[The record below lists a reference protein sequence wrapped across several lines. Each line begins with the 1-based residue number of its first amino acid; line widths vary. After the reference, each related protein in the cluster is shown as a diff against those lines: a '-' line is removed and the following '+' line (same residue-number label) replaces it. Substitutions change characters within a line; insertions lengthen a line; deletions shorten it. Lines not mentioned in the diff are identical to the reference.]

1 MKTIKQAKEIWKV
14 FAQEVVPIEPQVNDI
29 DLSNLV
35 GSIYCPGPWY
45 SFVFAINEGKFASM
59 HQNAKSFY
67 GKENRDV
74 ELSDLIDRIHPDD
87 HDFFLRCEKL
97 VTEFITAQISP
108 DTMFKYK
115 MVYSYRFRDTTGKY
129 RLLLH
134 QCIAFARGP
143 NGNMTASMGV
153 HTFVDHLIPVNNYK
167 LSIIGLD
174 GYPSYLGIDIFS
186 AESPLQLLRHPFSKR
201 EIEIIRLI
209 SEGLS
214 ATGIAKTLFLAPATV
229 RTHRQNILRKA
240 GCNKSSELI
249 AYCFQQG
256 IL

>member
-1 MKTIKQAKEIWKV
+1 MKTIKQAKNIWKA
-14 FAQEVVPIEPQVNDI
+14 FAHEVVPIEPQINDI
-29 DLSNLV
+29 DISSLV

-45 SFVFAINEGKFASM
+45 SYVFAINEGRFTSM
-59 HQNAKSFY
+59 HKNAQQFY

-87 HDFFLRCEKL
+87 HDFFLRCEAIIA
-97 VTEFITAQISP
+97 EFLTAQIDP
-108 DTMFKYK
+108 ETIFKYK
-115 MVYSYRFRDTTGKY
+115 MVYAYRFRDPSGKY

-134 QCIAFARGP
+134 QCIAFARGSS
-143 NGNMTASMGV
+143 GNMTASMGV

-174 GYPSYLGIDIFS
+174 GYPSFLGIDILDTDK
-186 AESPLQLLRHPFSKR
+186 PMQLLQHPFSRR
-201 EIEIIRLI
+201 EIEIIRMI
-209 SEGLS
+209 SEGLTS
-214 ATGIAKTLFLAPATV
+214 AKIAQALFLAPSTV
-229 RTHRQNILRKA
+229 RTHRQNILAKA

-249 AYCFQQG
+249 SHCFQQG

>member
-1 MKTIKQAKEIWKV
+1 MKTIKQAKEIWKA
-14 FAQEVVPIEPQVNDI
+14 FAQEVMPIKPEVNDI

-45 SFVFAINEGKFASM
+45 SFIFAINEARFATM
-59 HQNAKSFY
+59 HQNAGNFY
-67 GKENRDV
+67 GKDNTDI
-74 ELSDLIDRIHPDD
+74 ELSDLIERIHPDD
-87 HDFFLRCEKL
+87 QDFFLRCEKL
-97 VTEFITAQISP
+97 VAEFITLQIDP
-108 DTMFKYK
+108 NTMFKYK
-115 MVYSYRFRDTTGKY
+115 MVYCFRFRDATGKY

-143 NGNMTASMGV
+143 NGNMTATMGV
-153 HTFVDHLIPVNNYK
+153 HTFIDHLIPTNSYK

-174 GYPSYLGIDIFS
+174 GYPSYLGIDIFNNKD
-186 AESPLQLLRHPFSKR
+186 PMQLLRHPFTKR

-214 ATGIAKTLFLAPATV
+214 SANIAKTLFISPATV
-229 RTHRQNILRKA
+229 RTHRQNILEKA
-240 GCNKSSELI
+240 GCKKSSELV
-249 AYCFQQG
+249 ANCLKQG

>member
-1 MKTIKQAKEIWKV
+1 MQTIKQATAIWKA
-14 FAQEVVPIEPQVNDI
+14 FAQEVVPIEPQINDI

-59 HQNAKSFY
+59 HQNAKLFY
-67 GKENRDV
+67 GKENREV

-87 HDFFLRCEKL
+87 H
-97 VTEFITAQISP
+97 EF
-108 DTMFKYK
+108 
-115 MVYSYRFRDTTGKY
+115 
-129 RLLLH
+129 
-134 QCIAFARGP
+134 
-143 NGNMTASMGV
+143 
-153 HTFVDHLIPVNNYK
+153 
-167 LSIIGLD
+167 
-174 GYPSYLGIDIFS
+174 
-186 AESPLQLLRHPFSKR
+186 RHPFSRR

-214 ATGIAKTLFLAPATV
+214 SNGIAKSLFLSPATV
-229 RTHRQNILRKA
+229 RTHRQNILAKA

>member
-1 MKTIKQAKEIWKV
+1 METIKQATKIWQA
-14 FAQEVVPIEPQVNDI
+14 FSQEVVPIEPELNDI
-29 DLSNLV
+29 DLSSLV

-59 HQNAKSFY
+59 HQNAKYFY
-67 GKENRDV
+67 GKENKEV

-87 HDFFLRCEKL
+87 HEFFLRCEQM
-97 VTEFITAQISP
+97 VAEFITKQIEP
-108 DTMFKYK
+108 NTMFKYK
-115 MVYSYRFRDTTGKY
+115 MVYSYRFRDPTGKY

-153 HTFVDHLIPVNNYK
+153 HTFIDHLVSSNNYK
-167 LSIIGLD
+167 FSIIGLE
-174 GYPSYLGIDIFS
+174 GYPSYLGIDVFTENPMKI
-186 AESPLQLLRHPFSKR
+186 LRHPFSKR
-201 EIEIIRLI
+201 EIEIIRMI

-214 ATGIAKTLFLAPATV
+214 SANIAKALFISPATV
-229 RTHRQNILRKA
+229 RTHRQNILEKA
-240 GCNKSSELI
+240 GCSKSSELV
-249 AYCFQQG
+249 ANCFQQG